1 MKRILLGLL
10 GTIALAIPGTAQP
23 VPQTGVTFGYV
34 PKATY
39 SSAFFGLVPVTGAT
53 DVVCITGSASK
64 TVRLQRMVILG
75 TTATAVQSFPVQLV
89 RRAAVDTLGTI
100 GVTTANPGITTQI
113 ARHDAALA
121 GTATASLVS
130 YTANPTINDAAPVYL
145 DSKSLTMP
153 IVTSVT
159 SVGAGAAD
167 FNYITDNVNL
177 LSPPTVY
184 GVAQQ
189 ICANFGAVAITNAST
204 LNGVVVWTEE

>member
-64 TVRLQRMVILG
+64 TVRLQRMVI
-75 TTATAVQSFPVQLV
+75 
-89 RRAAVDTLGTI
+89 LGTI